1 MSLQSSSQQP
11 PQSKEREL
19 PAFAW
24 LRRILLSE
32 YFVLYLTL
40 AYFIV
45 LLFFV
50 EGLGRPQNISNIF
63 ANTWPLFV
71 VAIGQTFVLIIA
83 GIDLSQGAV
92 IGLSSV
98 FGAAIMATAAKPEVL
113 SKSIFWGNFITE
125 RGGLFSGSPWALPV
139 GLAVMIAIGL
149 LIGLFNGICIVRF
162 TMPPFMVTLVSL
174 MLFSALAV
182 YLTQS
187 ENIQNLPESY
197 VALGKGD
204 IVSVYIGEKTE
215 SQLPRKEIYSA
226 ITYPLVIAVVLG
238 IAAQFLLTR
247 TVFGRHVYAIG
258 TNRKAAQIS
267 GVPSS
272 RIIILVYMLSGVC
285 AAVGGILYSAR
296 LEAGRPTLGS
306 GTFLL
311 DIIGATVIGGT
322 SLFGGKG
329 KVLWTYFGVLFFVLL
344 ANTLNLMN
352 MSTFQI
358 DMVKGGVILAAAL
371 IDVTRT
377 RVLAGSL

>member
-1 MSLQSSSQQP
+1 MSSQSL
-11 PQSKEREL
+11 PQTK
-19 PAFAW
+19 ANGIFNW
-24 LRRILLSE
+24 LWRILLSE
-32 YFVLYLTL
+32 YFILYLIL
-40 AYFIV
+40 VYFFV

-63 ANTWPLFV
+63 ANSWPLFV

-98 FGAAIMATAAKPEVL
+98 FGAAIMATSAKPEVL
-113 SKSIFWGNFITE
+113 SKSIFWGSFITE
-125 RGGLFSGSPWALPV
+125 QGGLLGNSPWALP
-139 GLAVMIAIGL
+139 IGIMVIL
-149 LIGLFNGICIVRF
+149 LIGLLVGLFNGVCIARF
-162 TMPPFMVTLVSL
+162 NMPPFMVTLVTL
-174 MLFSALAV
+174 MLFSSLAV

-197 VALGKGD
+197 IKLGKGD

-215 SQLPRKEIYSA
+215 SQIPRKEIYSA
-226 ITYPLVIAVVLG
+226 ITYPMVIAVVLG

-247 TVFGRHVYAIG
+247 TVFGRRVYAIG
-258 TNRKAAQIS
+258 LNRKAAQIS
-267 GVPSS
+267 GVQSS
-272 RIIILVYMLSGVC
+272 RIIMLVYMLSGLF
-285 AAVGGILYSAR
+285 AAVGGIMYSAR
-296 LEAGRPTLGS
+296 LEAGRPTLGG

-329 KVLWTYFGVLFFVLL
+329 KILWTFFGVLFFVLL
-344 ANTLNLMN
+344 SNTLNLMN

-358 DMVKGGVILAAAL
+358 DMVKGAVILVAAI
-371 IDVTRT
+371 IDVTRSKL
-377 RVLAGSL
+377 LARYA

>member
-1 MSLQSSSQQP
+1 MSLQSSSRH
-11 PQSKEREL
+11 PQIKERKL

-24 LRRILLSE
+24 LRRTLLSE
-32 YFVLYLTL
+32 YFVLYLII

-125 RGGLFSGSPWALPV
+125 GGGLLANSPWALPV
-139 GLAVMIAIGL
+139 GIAMMIATGL
-149 LIGLFNGICIVRF
+149 LIGLFNGICIARF
-162 TMPPFMVTLVSL
+162 NMPPFMVTLVSL

-197 VALGKGD
+197 IALGKGD
-204 IVSVYIGEKTE
+204 IVSVYIGEKAE
-215 SQLPRKEIYSA
+215 SQIPRREIYSA
-226 ITYPLVIAVVLG
+226 ITYPLVIALVLG
-238 IAAQFLLTR
+238 VAGQFLLTR

-272 RIIILVYMLSGVC
+272 RIIILVYMLSGFC
-285 AAVGGILYSAR
+285 AAVGAILYSAR
-296 LEAGRPTLGS
+296 LEAGRPTLGA

-329 KVLWTYFGVLFFVLL
+329 KILWTYFGVLFFVLL

-358 DMVKGGVILAAAL
+358 DMVKGGVILAAAV

-377 RVLAGSL
+377 RLLARSA